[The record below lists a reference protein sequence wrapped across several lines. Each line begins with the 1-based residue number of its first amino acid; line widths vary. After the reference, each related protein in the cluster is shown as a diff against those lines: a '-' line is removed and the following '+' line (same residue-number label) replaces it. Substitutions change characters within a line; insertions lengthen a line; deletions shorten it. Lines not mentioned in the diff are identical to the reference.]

1 MVTQYDPLFNAHS
14 RRCFDSYHYVIV
26 SSHELCQTRMGG
38 MMSGT
43 AFLRPETTLAFML
56 GAIAFSPDT
65 AAGVLLG

>member
-1 MVTQYDPLFNAHS
+1 
-14 RRCFDSYHYVIV
+14 
-26 SSHELCQTRMGG
+26 MGG

-43 AFLRPETTLAFML
+43 AFLRPETILAFML